1 MNLRQCQTIKAKM
14 TFTMKVPGT
23 KGRPVNVN
31 CGDLF
36 WITSATYTN
45 TTQVKI
51 DRDGKGSI
59 GNGYQMDN
67 NTLLE
72 LFEVVE

>member
-14 TFTMKVPGT
+14 AFTMKVPGT
-23 KGRPVNVN
+23 KGRPVSVK

-45 TTQVKI
+45 ETQVKI
-51 DRDGKGSI
+51 DRKGKGTI
-59 GNGYQMDN
+59 GHGYQMDN
-67 NTLLE
+67 ETLIK